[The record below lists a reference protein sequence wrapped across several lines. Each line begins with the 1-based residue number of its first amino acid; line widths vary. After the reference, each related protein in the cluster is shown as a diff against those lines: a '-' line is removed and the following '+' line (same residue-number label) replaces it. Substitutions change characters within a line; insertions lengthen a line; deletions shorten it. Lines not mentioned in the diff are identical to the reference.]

1 LKQIKEIL
9 IFMWW
14 CAAIQVLCA
23 DWWKGDSVISGG
35 VDSKLCISSG
45 ISVQWGESC
54 DYYLFICHP
63 VINFSLNFYSPNPP
77 VESVSSPF
85 LCLQSVWKL
94 VHFFKLSSTAVL
106 QFVYASDWMFLS
118 HYKLENMSFL
128 KGLSYGSHKRMDYS
142 KRNIFILALS
152 VTDSWGG
159 SSMAPY
165 DYFSS
170 EGADRSL
177 KPILFK
183 ALWRVCAVGAL
194 LSSTMASRC
203 NLTRFLFSRCFS
215 RIKSWLLTGKKKG

>member
-1 LKQIKEIL
+1 
-9 IFMWW
+9 
-14 CAAIQVLCA
+14 
-23 DWWKGDSVISGG
+23 
-35 VDSKLCISSG
+35 
-45 ISVQWGESC
+45 
-54 DYYLFICHP
+54 
-63 VINFSLNFYSPNPP
+63 
-77 VESVSSPF
+77 
-85 LCLQSVWKL
+85 
-94 VHFFKLSSTAVL
+94 VL

-177 KPILFK
+177 KSILFK

-215 RIKSWLLTGKKKG
+215 RIKSWLLTGKKKMLNFGSSPKKVLQSTQVEFCRARKFQSSSVVGKLQKQKTGSFVFASPRLALPLLSDSWSSKWKI

>member
-1 LKQIKEIL
+1 
-9 IFMWW
+9 MWW

-45 ISVQWGESC
+45 ISVQWGESY

-94 VHFFKLSSTAVL
+94 VHFFALPSTAVW

-142 KRNIFILALS
+142 KRNIFILAFL
-152 VTDSWGG
+152 GEI
-159 SSMAPY
+159 PRY
-165 DYFSS
+165 DF
-170 EGADRSL
+170 
-177 KPILFK
+177 
-183 ALWRVCAVGAL
+183 
-194 LSSTMASRC
+194 
-203 NLTRFLFSRCFS
+203 
-215 RIKSWLLTGKKKG
+215 